1 VEQFDPG
8 LAQRKALWETIVES
22 LRRAI
27 VLGELPAGLR
37 LEEPVLAQKF
47 GVSRIPI
54 REALVRLELE
64 GLVSSEPRRGASIVG
79 FSEDDAHDVYE
90 LRRFVESTAARRLAD
105 RADQPAVDHL
115 RALTDQMDEAIR
127 RGEPQAMVD
136 PDVEFHRKIVDL
148 AGSRQLSAAWGRLA
162 GLIAAILGITD
173 TTFRDMPGAVRGHAA
188 IVDALARR
196 DGEGAAEEIHRHLE
210 NGERVMREAMR
221 AARTDGVTP
230 TSRAS

>member
-1 VEQFDPG
+1 MEQFDPG
-8 LAQRKALWETIVES
+8 LAQRKALWETIVEP
-22 LRRAI
+22 LRHAI
-27 VLGELPAGLR
+27 LLGELPAGLR
-37 LEEPVLAQKF
+37 LEEPALAQKF
-47 GVSRIPI
+47 GVSRIPV
-54 REALVRLELE
+54 REALVRLEHE
-64 GLVSSEPRRGASIVG
+64 GLVRLEPRRGASIVG
-79 FSEDDAHDVYE
+79 FTESDAHDLYE
-90 LRRFVESTAARRLAD
+90 LRRFVESTAVRRLAE
-105 RADQPAVDHL
+105 RTNEVAVTRL
-115 RALTDQMDEAIR
+115 RALTDQMDAAIR

-136 PDVEFHRKIVDL
+136 PDVEFHRSLVDL

-162 GLIAAILGITD
+162 GLIAAILGVTD

-221 AARTDGVTP
+221 AVRADGATP